1 MKPRG
6 FIDLHTHGIGSYDT
20 RTADPRDILKMADLY
35 GRAGTAAFVPTIYPG
50 PLEEM
55 RDNMEAVRKAM
66 VVQKAKGKG
75 QRAKTNSSPIT
86 HHSSLIL
93 GVHLEGPFLNP
104 VRAGALDRDSFMGP
118 SLSSLKKL
126 IEGYEDLIRL
136 ITIAPEMSGALSIIG
151 RCVSAGITVSM
162 GHSDATYRQA
172 EEGKRAGA
180 SCVTHL
186 FNAMR
191 PLHHREPGLAGFG
204 LLDGD
209 VYVEII
215 ADGAHLHRKTLEL
228 IFSAKRSDRIIL
240 VSDSVRGAKPG
251 GSPRYGKGGGL
262 EGSGGVIGDS
272 VRLLGGMG
280 VPADAIAK
288 IGARNPVRLLTK
300 NNRSYKIGFPLTP
313 PGKSEDKNVRR

>member
-1 MKPRG
+1 MKPQG
-6 FIDLHTHGIGSYDT
+6 FIDLHTHGIGRYDT

-55 RDNMEAVRKAM
+55 RTNMEAVRKAILSQQSA
-66 VVQKAKGKG
+66 VGSRKGEVRNRESTVRG
-75 QRAKTNSSPIT
+75 QATADRRPAT
-86 HHSSLIL
+86 IL

-104 VRAGALDRDSFMGP
+104 VRAGALDRDFFLGP

-126 IEGYEDLIRL
+126 IEGYEDLVRF
-136 ITIAPEMSGALSIIG
+136 ITLAPEMPGALNVIG
-151 RCVSAGITVSM
+151 RCASAGITVGM

-172 EEGKRAGA
+172 EEGKSAGA

-204 LLDGD
+204 LLDRD

-228 IFSAKRSDRIIL
+228 ILSAKRIDRIIL

-251 GSPRYGKGGGL
+251 GSPRYSTGGIL
-262 EGSGGVIGDS
+262 EGSGGVIADS
-272 VRLLGGMG
+272 VRLLRVMG
-280 VPADAIAK
+280 VPADGIAK
-288 IGARNPVRLLTK
+288 IGGRNPLRLLTK

-313 PGKSEDKNVRR
+313 P